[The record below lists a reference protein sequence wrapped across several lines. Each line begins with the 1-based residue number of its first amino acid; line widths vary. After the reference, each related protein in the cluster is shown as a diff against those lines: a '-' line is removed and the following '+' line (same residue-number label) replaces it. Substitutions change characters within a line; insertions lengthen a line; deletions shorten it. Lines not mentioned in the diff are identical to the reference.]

1 LLAQGM
7 PPFEAA
13 CAAAWMHGRSAARFG
28 PGLIAEDIIDG
39 LPTVVAGLRG
49 GSEAGLVPMPRRS
62 EIRT

>member
-1 LLAQGM
+1 
-7 PPFEAA
+7 
-13 CAAAWMHGRSAARFG
+13 MHGRSAARFG